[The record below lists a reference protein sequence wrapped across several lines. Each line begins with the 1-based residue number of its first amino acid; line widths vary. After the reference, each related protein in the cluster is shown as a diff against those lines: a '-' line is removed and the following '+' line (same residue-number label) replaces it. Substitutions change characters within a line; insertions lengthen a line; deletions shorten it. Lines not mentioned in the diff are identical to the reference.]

1 MLASTSVE
9 FGDVNLRSLL
19 IGIELRFDEAPN
31 VRLVSLGQVG
41 NTARR
46 LASAVTDL
54 GAAAKAAVVSCTLVL
69 AVEPLRAVGDAT
81 GPFAADGPLAG
92 AGHLVTKVAGG
103 LDVVAE
109 AHGNLVHAEDLV
121 VVSIQEQIPHAGA
134 PVAPGCHAFEGVVEG
149 DSNVRVLQV
158 APAVHVELANSVHVE
173 IRAER
178 LVEKLDRGDGWVGGM
193 VVTDL
198 VQHLD
203 GLGNRVAL
211 CPLYR
216 AVFA

>member
-1 MLASTSVE
+1 M
-9 FGDVNLRSLL
+9 
-19 IGIELRFDEAPN
+19 
-31 VRLVSLGQVG
+31 
-41 NTARR
+41 
-46 LASAVTDL
+46 
-54 GAAAKAAVVSCTLVL
+54 VV
-69 AVEPLRAVGDAT
+69 
-81 GPFAADGPLAG
+81 
-92 AGHLVTKVAGG
+92 
-103 LDVVAE
+103 E

-193 VVTDL
+193 IVADL
-198 VQHLD
+198 VQDLD
-203 GLGNRVAL
+203 GVGDRVAL
-211 CPLYR
+211 RPLYG